1 MVDCFI
7 LPIVGAV
14 VLTSVIKNENGLFSA
29 QIMNI
34 FSTILLFY
42 IYCLHY
48 IQGKAYTSTCVCPFY
63 VAQIEHSPKFWML
76 FYCCSCRLRI
86 PELDCKLQPQNNYW
100 IKTSSEVHRHFF
112 RVMDQSFTL
121 TFLQIYELDRWMKQG
136 PVKK

>member
-29 QIMNI
+29 QMMNI

-48 IQGKAYTSTCVCPFY
+48 IQGKAYISTCVCPFY
-63 VAQIEHSPKFWML
+63 VARIEHSPKFWML
-76 FYCCSCRLRI
+76 SGVALA
-86 PELDCKLQPQNNYW
+86 
-100 IKTSSEVHRHFF
+100 H
-112 RVMDQSFTL
+112 
-121 TFLQIYELDRWMKQG
+121 
-136 PVKK
+136 KK